1 VTMISNVDDQSEM
14 LTLTGYLAECIAG
27 GVEAHLTPEQVKLAL
42 RLLREAEVRKELH
55 SLSSVTSHLG
65 S

>member
-1 VTMISNVDDQSEM
+1 VNTITNIDDQSEM
-14 LTLTGYLAECIAG
+14 LTLKGYLAECIAG

-42 RLLREAEVRKELH
+42 RLLRELDARRDFR
-55 SLSSVTSHLG
+55 SLSSITSDLN